1 MARTVATHLAEQVK
15 VLDKPLVKIRLARCL
30 IKSLS

>member
-15 VLDKPLVKIRLARCL
+15 ELGIPLVKIPLDRCL